1 MQLHYSRTSNINDN
15 KRLYEQVK
23 DLHLGEWLLSQ
34 TPAEEL
40 DEIKF
45 TTECS
50 ISLGALLMQIK
61 KQFGWQIGGSRLFE
75 LKFKNFRFLCSSRSH
90 KRSKLTS
97 MANVALHFAHLMIL
111 CLKISWKLGYF

>member
-50 ISLGALLMQIK
+50 ISYHCHCGTIADIK
-61 KQFGWQIGGSRLFE
+61 PL
-75 LKFKNFRFLCSSRSH
+75 RFQRKVFH
-90 KRSKLTS
+90 
-97 MANVALHFAHLMIL
+97 H
-111 CLKISWKLGYF
+111 